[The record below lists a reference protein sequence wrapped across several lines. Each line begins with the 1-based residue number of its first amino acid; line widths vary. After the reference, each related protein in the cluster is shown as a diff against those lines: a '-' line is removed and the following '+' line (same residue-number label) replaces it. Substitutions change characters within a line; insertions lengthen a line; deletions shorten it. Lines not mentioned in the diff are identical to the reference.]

1 MPQNREFPEELL
13 NQSKD
18 ERLNFF
24 KNEYFIPHPHL
35 DNAFTSLKRHIQCC
49 GDSRIV
55 LITGP
60 TGVGKTTLLE
70 LTKNWVNEMALPTLE
85 VDKGCIP
92 VADVEVTLQKSGIF
106 NPKDYLKR
114 CLYAL
119 HEPKNLIEHKI
130 NYGVRGISRNEKG
143 EIVIEPKIIETELGW
158 ALEQALKQRHPH
170 IFLIDEAHHLL
181 SVGSGRKLTDVPEA
195 IKSLANRTKIL
206 HGLFG
211 TYELLTLQD
220 IGDQL
225 SRRSVYIHIPRYRAE
240 FIEDIQIWQSIVWS
254 FQQHIPTHEEP
265 DFLSHWKYLYERSLG
280 CVGILKNWA
289 SNALGDALNDNAK
302 TITLKHLEQ
311 RALSVGQCQNILKT
325 ITQGEK
331 RYSYIE
337 GDLNQL
343 QTKLGL
349 KDKPQYRANLKS
361 PTSDGAEAA
370 QEQETTKPQ
379 KSRKSAGQRNP
390 KRDPVGVPKNA
401 E

>member
-49 GDSRIV
+49 GDSRVV

-130 NYGVRGISRNEKG
+130 NYGVRGIYKNEKG

-240 FIEDIQIWQSIVWS
+240 FIEDIEIWHSIVWS

-265 DFLSHWKYLYERSLG
+265 DFLSHWQYLYERSLG

-289 SNALGDALNDNAK
+289 NNALGDALNDNAK

-311 RALSVGQCQNILKT
+311 RALSVGQCQNILNT
-325 ITQGEK
+325 IKQGET
-331 RYSYIE
+331 RYSLI
-337 GDLNQL
+337 
-343 QTKLGL
+343 
-349 KDKPQYRANLKS
+349 
-361 PTSDGAEAA
+361 
-370 QEQETTKPQ
+370 
-379 KSRKSAGQRNP
+379 
-390 KRDPVGVPKNA
+390 
-401 E
+401 